1 MEKWIRELIDREKT
15 ARGVPLEVKSI
26 GNKYYLY
33 QVTSVYDKETKKRRK
48 ISKYI
53 GRIDENGLVIR
64 NRRSI
69 FEYGNSRLLHLLARE
84 IEPLLRSCFPDHYS
98 EIIAISMIRNIAQT
112 PIRLMKSR
120 WEKLYSSQEMDA
132 DLSPNAISSMLKLI
146 GSDQEAQ
153 RMFFSGIMQGSK
165 YLIFDMS
172 SIFSRSENIRI
183 AEKGYNPKHLHIKQ
197 ISMVM
202 LFSHSRKKPVLLK
215 PVPGSLRDPKT
226 FAAVAKDYS
235 LRNCVIIADRG
246 SSPGTFRKIK
256 GMGFIVPLKSNSTIT
271 DYHLG
276 IEKSFSYNNRGINA
290 SRKRIGEEILYMF
303 EDTMLRYEQ
312 ESNFIDLI
320 AKGKRKQQDLT
331 AMRSEFGKI
340 PILSNLDLD
349 PEEAYKM
356 WKTREEIE
364 ESFDIMKNDLE
375 EDKTYLQDDDA
386 VRGYFFTILTALYI
400 RYGILNILK
409 DKKLN
414 GKISVGE
421 VLLELSKTYMI
432 IHGARRTLSEI
443 PKKAEKM
450 EEIMGME
457 LFPKI
462 LRS

>member
-1 MEKWIRELIDREKT
+1 MEKWIRDLIDREKA
-15 ARGVPLEVKSI
+15 ARGVPLEVKPI
-26 GNKYYLY
+26 GNNHYLY
-33 QVTSVYDKETKKRRK
+33 QVTSIYDKATRKRRK
-48 ISKYI
+48 VSKYI
-53 GRIDENGLVIR
+53 GRVDENGVVIK
-64 NRRSI
+64 NSRSI
-69 FEYGNSRLLHLLARE
+69 FEYGNSRLLCLLADD
-84 IEPLLRSCFPDHYS
+84 IEPLLRRCFPDHYG
-98 EIIAISMIRNIAQT
+98 EIIAISMIRNIAPT

-153 RMFFSGIMQGSK
+153 RTFFSGVMQGSR

-183 AEKGYNPKHLHIKQ
+183 AERGYNPRHIHIKQ

-202 LFSHSRKKPVLLK
+202 LFSHSMRKPVLLK
-215 PVPGSLRDPKT
+215 PVPGSLRDPKA

-235 LRNCVIIADRG
+235 LKNCVIIADRG
-246 SSPGTFRKIK
+246 SSPSTFRKIR
-256 GMGFIVPLKSNSTIT
+256 GMGFIVPLRSDSKVI

-276 IEKSFSYNNRGINA
+276 IERSFSYNGRGINA
-290 SRKRIGEEILYMF
+290 SSKRIGKEILYVF

-312 ESNFIDLI
+312 ESNFIALI
-320 AKGKRKQQDLT
+320 GEGKRRQQDLT
-331 AMRSEFGKI
+331 AMRPEFGKI
-340 PILSNLDLD
+340 PVLSNMYLE
-349 PEEAYKM
+349 PEEAYRM

-386 VRGYFFTILTALYI
+386 VRGYFFTILTALYL
-400 RYGILNILK
+400 RYGILNTLK
-409 DKKLN
+409 EKGLN
-414 GKISVGE
+414 GKISVSE

-432 IHGARRTLSEI
+432 IRGSRRTLSEI

-450 EEIMGME
+450 EEIMGMK